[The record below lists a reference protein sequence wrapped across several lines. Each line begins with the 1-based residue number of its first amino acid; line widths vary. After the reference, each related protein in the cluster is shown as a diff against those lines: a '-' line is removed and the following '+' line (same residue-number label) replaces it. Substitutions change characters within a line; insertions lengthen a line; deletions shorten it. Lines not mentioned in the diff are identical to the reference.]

1 MLAAMKAPKNAK
13 GYSVPALQRTLDII
27 EAMAAGGR
35 DMTITEANRKFR
47 IPKSSV
53 YSILQTLKSRGYV
66 EKDDAD
72 RYFLTLKIFSVGSTL
87 VDSLDIRKRLYPY
100 LRDLADKAGI
110 TGHLAV
116 LDSGYAVYIEK
127 AEVLGALR
135 LTTWV
140 GKRMPV
146 HSTSIGKALMAYLPG
161 DDVDRI
167 VAQRGLPKLT
177 DKTITSA
184 RKLKLELARVRDLG
198 YATANEENEAGVR
211 AVAAPVFDHDGK
223 VVAAVNLGGPA
234 VQMKMEDLPSL
245 GRQVRAAA
253 LGMSRT
259 LGYRG
264 LPATQGSTV

>member
-1 MLAAMKAPKNAK
+1 MKAPKNLK
-13 GYSVPALQRTLDII
+13 SYSVPALQRTLDII
-27 EAMAAGGR
+27 EAMAAGGHE
-35 DMTITEANRKFR
+35 MTITEANRKFR

-53 YSILQTLKSRGYV
+53 YAILQTLKSRGYV
-66 EKDDAD
+66 EKDESD

-87 VDSLDIRKRLYPY
+87 VDSLDLRKRLYPY

-110 TGHLAV
+110 TGHIAV

-127 AEVLGALR
+127 VEVLGALR

-146 HSTSIGKALMAYLPG
+146 HSTSIGKALIAHLA
-161 DDVDRI
+161 DEEIDRI
-167 VAQRGLPKLT
+167 VVLRGLPRLT

-184 RKLKLELARVRDLG
+184 RKLKMELARVRENG
-198 YATANEENEAGVR
+198 YAIANEENEAGVR
-211 AVAAPVFDHDGK
+211 AVAAPVFDHDCR

-234 VQMKMEDLPSL
+234 IQMRLEDLPAL
-245 GRQVRAAA
+245 GRQVRSAA
-253 LGMSRT
+253 LGMSRS

-264 LPATQGSTV
+264 AAVIQG